1 LTVAGIRSPSLA
13 ASTTLCPRGTLTLGA
28 VGADATY
35 MERDDRRCSHHETN
49 TPSETEL
56 MELDI
61 DIRLHHLWQE
71 ARSIEK
77 WTIGTVS
84 AFMRAAYGKGYIDAL
99 AEERRGSLCADHGYR
114 IPKAH

>member
-1 LTVAGIRSPSLA
+1 
-13 ASTTLCPRGTLTLGA
+13 
-28 VGADATY
+28 
-35 MERDDRRCSHHETN
+35 MEQDDRRCSHHGTN

-61 DIRLHHLWQE
+61 DIRLHEFWQE
-71 ARSIEK
+71 AHLIED
-77 WTIGTVS
+77 WTIGTVL

-114 IPKAH
+114 IPKGR